1 MNIILSAYLGS
12 IILSIISTSI
22 IIRLAQR
29 SNIMDTPDI
38 RKIHSKPVPRVG
50 GVAIFVSVIGI
61 IIPVLFLTNV
71 NSDTPLLA
79 SSKAIF
85 LLLAVSLIFLV
96 GLVDDI
102 LGLRAKI
109 KLSVQVV
116 AALIVCGVGIRINSV
131 TITDSFVIHFG
142 WFSWPITVFWIVGLT
157 NAVNLIDGLDGLAA
171 GICAAACGVI
181 TILTLLFGMPVM
193 TIIMLSLLGALTGFL
208 FFNFNPAKVFMGDSG
223 SLFLGFTIASS
234 SILCASKTETIV
246 GLALPVLALGI
257 PVFDTLFSMLRRFI
271 ECRSILSPDRCH
283 FHHRLLALGL
293 HQRHVVIIAYGL
305 TLFTAGLGMF
315 MLVTRDI
322 QTLVVFV
329 CILLLLIIVFRSVGS
344 VGLKET
350 IENIRQKSATSSQ
363 KKQEK
368 EIFEKVVL
376 YFHQA
381 RKFDEWWQAVCLAA
395 DKLNFLSSLL
405 PLTNRDGTKRTLCW
419 EKINNNVGADEIV
432 KMTVPIHDRRASS
445 ALNLEVRVRAN
456 GSLES
461 ATRRLSLF
469 SRLLEEY
476 SIANLNTKGH

>member
-1 MNIILSAYLGS
+1 MQVHTFAGPMPFSPQAFGPRSSPAPRCNY
-12 IILSIISTSI
+12 
-22 IIRLAQR
+22 RLR
-29 SNIMDTPDI
+29 SD
-38 RKIHSKPVPRVG
+38 PVYRGTWNVYACNPRYTD
-50 GVAIFVSVIGI
+50 VSG
-61 IIPVLFLTNV
+61 
-71 NSDTPLLA
+71 
-79 SSKAIF
+79 
-85 LLLAVSLIFLV
+85 
-96 GLVDDI
+96 
-102 LGLRAKI
+102 
-109 KLSVQVV
+109 
-116 AALIVCGVGIRINSV
+116 
-131 TITDSFVIHFG
+131 
-142 WFSWPITVFWIVGLT
+142 
-157 NAVNLIDGLDGLAA
+157 
-171 GICAAACGVI
+171 
-181 TILTLLFGMPVM
+181 
-193 TIIMLSLLGALTGFL
+193 
-208 FFNFNPAKVFMGDSG
+208 
-223 SLFLGFTIASS
+223 
-234 SILCASKTETIV
+234 
-246 GLALPVLALGI
+246 
-257 PVFDTLFSMLRRFI
+257 
-271 ECRSILSPDRCH
+271 
-283 FHHRLLALGL
+283 
-293 HQRHVVIIAYGL
+293 
-305 TLFTAGLGMF
+305 
-315 MLVTRDI
+315 
-322 QTLVVFV
+322 V